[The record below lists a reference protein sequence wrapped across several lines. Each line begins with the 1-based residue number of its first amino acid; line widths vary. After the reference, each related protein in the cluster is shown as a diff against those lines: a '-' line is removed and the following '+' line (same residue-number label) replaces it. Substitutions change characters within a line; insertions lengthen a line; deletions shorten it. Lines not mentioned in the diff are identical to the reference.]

1 MFVRGNGVIYR
12 GQKPRQLTSQSSGAG
27 GSSLPMMVLHLGSRN
42 GAAGGF
48 VQAPI
53 DDKRAGVAAPGH
65 LAAPVRVEMQTPI
78 ATGL

>member
-1 MFVRGNGVIYR
+1 
-12 GQKPRQLTSQSSGAG
+12 
-27 GSSLPMMVLHLGSRN
+27 LPMMVLHLVSRN

-78 ATGL
+78 VDKRAGVAAPGHLAAPVRVEMQTPIATGL

>member
-1 MFVRGNGVIYR
+1 M
-12 GQKPRQLTSQSSGAG
+12 
-27 GSSLPMMVLHLGSRN
+27 PMMVLHLVSRN

-65 LAAPVRVEMQTPI
+65 LAAPVRVEMCSAG